1 MNKFD
6 FDRDEATVEKTVD
19 KSVKEVLTNIV
30 ANLSAIGSGMILFV
44 FICVFFFD
52 ISFTTSFTVGL
63 AADAI
68 TSTVLFLMFQG
79 FQETSGRRAGKKD
92 AEYTA
97 AQAEY
102 GEKLKKA
109 QEHGL
114 KNMQAF
120 CDHYA
125 AENLKTRRMLMLR
138 PIGIKYDDY
147 IEQYSDLSRKEVKR
161 LKLSA
166 RKKAAIIYAN
176 GKKPIPLSEDT
187 IILGDFGASPECT
200 IKLSP
205 EVKDRRQRSGKAVTI
220 ISAVFSA
227 GITFGMTA
235 TPTAAKLAYCA
246 FKLCFM
252 LCRGIQSRYK
262 KYILY
267 SVDGVEYYKWL
278 GKLIDMYL
286 EWDVVPG
293 AEMALDNIP
302 TSCHVCT

>member
-1 MNKFD
+1 MSKFD
-6 FDRDEATVEKTVD
+6 FDKDDNSIEKSVD
-19 KSVKEVLTNIV
+19 KSIKDVFTNII
-30 ANLSAIGSGMILFV
+30 ANFSAIGSGMILFV

-52 ISFTTSFTVGL
+52 ISLTTSFTLGL

-68 TSTVLFLMFQG
+68 TSMVLFLMFQG

-92 AEYTA
+92 TDYLL

-102 GEKLKKA
+102 GERLKKA
-109 QEHGL
+109 QAHGL
-114 KNMQAF
+114 KNMQKF

-125 AENLKTRRMLMLR
+125 SENLKTRRMMMLR
-138 PIGIKYDDY
+138 PIGVKYEDY
-147 IEQYSDLSRKEVKR
+147 IDNYADLSKREVKK
-161 LKLSA
+161 LKLSS

-176 GKKPIPLSEDT
+176 SKKPIPLSEDT
-187 IILGDFGASPECT
+187 IILGEFGSSPECT
-200 IKLSP
+200 IKISP
-205 EVKDRRQRSGKAVTI
+205 EVKDRRQRSGKAVTVA
-220 ISAVFSA
+220 SAMFSA
-227 GITFGMTA
+227 GITFGVTS

-278 GKLIDMYL
+278 CKLIDMYL
-286 EWDVVPG
+286 EWDSNNTQP
-293 AEMALDNIP
+293 
-302 TSCHVCT
+302 CT